1 MGITKNKLIAEFE
14 IEDEEDDNENCCN
27 CGNEFKN
34 EIEEEIGFC
43 GDCRW

>member
-14 IEDEEDDNENCCN
+14 IEDEDDNENCCN

-43 GDCRW
+43 GDCR